1 MVLIRIRIRKGGF
14 NMKEKCSI
22 EISYYNGEDKLTGKV
37 VWVVLDK
44 EEGIQFVL
52 TEKPEDKYFVFD
64 SEESAGIVGGL
75 IRLACD
81 NTEDDSPVTI
91 SYLKEENNE

>member
-37 VWVVLDK
+37 V
-44 EEGIQFVL
+44 
-52 TEKPEDKYFVFD
+52 
-64 SEESAGIVGGL
+64 
-75 IRLACD
+75 
-81 NTEDDSPVTI
+81 
-91 SYLKEENNE
+91 